1 MTNLTQ
7 ILNDKMI
14 EIENMAAAEWD
25 RRNENIRIAKLIA
38 FWHRAER
45 REFKDRAV
53 RNMARFEELRA
64 GWELCKRAK
73 AGERNEA
80 FQWAA
85 DICEESFQQIIPG
98 FEETYQNGELDTV
111 SVSFQNWVNGW
122 QPVEG

>member
-25 RRNENIRIAKLIA
+25 QRNENIRIAKLIA
-38 FWHRAER
+38 FWHRAEK
-45 REFKDRAV
+45 REFMDRAA
-53 RNMARFEELRA
+53 RNMARFEDLRA
-64 GWELCKRAK
+64 GWEMCKRAK

-85 DICEESFQQIIPG
+85 GIYEDTYQAIMPG
-98 FEETYQNGELDTV
+98 FEELYENGELDTV
-111 SVSFQNWVNGW
+111 NPSFQAWVNGW
-122 QPVEG
+122 EPISA